1 MQEMLDKIKE
11 LELELKNVRYKT
23 LLEAA
28 DICAKWYSA
37 DTCRIKILD
46 EADKV
51 KKNGK
56 HK

>member
-1 MQEMLDKIKE
+1 MLDKIKE